1 MRAGQ
6 MKERLYQSSNIS
18 SRSRAPCSACTLPNS
33 RKKTIIF
40 ELEGLCER
48 FKTLKKSNDA
58 LTTSKCKNFR
68 TGLDTKYVLVND
80 DDTGLLTYV
89 GRWNSRQ
96 NRLSTIVW
104 GFVCRKKTLENPV
117 WSRSEPVDDKSHKQ
131 SKHHRK
137 FIRFNQHQSNW

>member
-1 MRAGQ
+1 MLSDKMQAGQ

-48 FKTLKKSNDA
+48 SKTLRKSHDA

-89 GRWNSRQ
+89 GR
-96 NRLSTIVW
+96 
-104 GFVCRKKTLENPV
+104 
-117 WSRSEPVDDKSHKQ
+117 
-131 SKHHRK
+131 
-137 FIRFNQHQSNW
+137 